1 MRGSRTLLDIDVP
14 PNLESVVEAR
24 AALEQ
29 LPEPGVPEGRDDLEL
44 LVTEL
49 LTNSVRHAG
58 LDDGD
63 RIHLRVAAR
72 PPELRVEVSD
82 RGPGFEP
89 AVEEPPSGA
98 PGGRG
103 LLLVDRL
110 SRRWGVA
117 RGEGTRVWFDLDYFV
132 GRRQA
137 NGVVTGPSRSRS
149 DS

>member
-1 MRGSRTLLDIDVP
+1 
-14 PNLESVVEAR
+14 
-24 AALEQ
+24 
-29 LPEPGVPEGRDDLEL
+29 VPEGRDDLEL

-58 LDDGD
+58 LGDDEAI
-63 RIHLRVAAR
+63 RLRVAAR

-89 AVEEPPSGA
+89 SVVEPPSGA

-117 RGEGTRVWFDLDYFV
+117 RDECTRVWFDLDYFAA
-132 GRRQA
+132 RRQA

-149 DS
+149 AS